1 VTDATT
7 RGASPP
13 RLDARL
19 PSEADVRVTGS
30 VSDLV
35 VVCVDGGSAEA
46 LDGTWNA
53 SLAWLV
59 ERLAPTFPGMGFIE
73 VRYRIKSWNRL
84 EMCIEDAR
92 AAIAFA
98 LESGAER
105 CLLVGFSMGG
115 AVAISVAGHDAVS
128 TVVGLAPWIP
138 DQLDLEPLRGRRLV
152 VVHGALDRPLPRVP
166 GVSPAASR
174 RGFDRAVAHGAVG
187 TYTLIPGALHA
198 IALSGPR
205 GRPIALPRA
214 GRWLELVAAEVE
226 RFEEGSD
233 KGPARAV

>member
-1 VTDATT
+1 M
-7 RGASPP
+7 SP
-13 RLDARL
+13 A
-19 PSEADVRVTGS
+19 GK
-30 VSDLV
+30 
-35 VVCVDGGSAEA
+35 
-46 LDGTWNA
+46 
-53 SLAWLV
+53 LA
-59 ERLAPTFPGMGFIE
+59 
-73 VRYRIKSWNRL
+73 N
-84 EMCIEDAR
+84 
-92 AAIAFA
+92 
-98 LESGAER
+98 
-105 CLLVGFSMGG
+105 
-115 AVAISVAGHDAVS
+115 GHDAVS

-214 GRWLELVAAEVE
+214 GRCPIFCLRRLRRSTVS
-226 RFEEGSD
+226 GLSI
-233 KGPARAV
+233 